1 MMRTTLYLLSWLITL
16 SIALPEASARDK
28 KGDEK
33 DPDWIEFSVLRDG
46 EQSGTFGFKT
56 VTAKASGNIFTT
68 SKLEMKTKRG
78 TLGIMTHVELHPSGK
93 LIKYR
98 KWVGNEGA
106 SPDLVAFWM
115 DATLRIVSKIPK
127 HRFKRD
133 VTPGD
138 GFVPLDG
145 LGFHLYGHLAGL
157 WKQSQPQSV
166 PCVRLHKGK
175 TDTLTMQSTGTA
187 ILKNKAGKEVVAEAV
202 HVKAK
207 GFNLVLFVGDK
218 PTYLG
223 FKSKKVLLVR
233 NGWNLVSLKEGE
245 HGKQEVKVEETGK
258 EEKPL
263 ENETPVEKKEEVK
276 GEKKEERPPLPE

>member
-1 MMRTTLYLLSWLITL
+1 MMRTMFSLLSLLLMVTV
-16 SIALPEASARDK
+16 ALPEASARDK
-28 KGDEK
+28 KEEEK

-56 VTAKASGNIFTT
+56 VTAEASGNVFTT
-68 SKLEMKTKRG
+68 SKLEMKTRRG

-106 SPDLVAFWM
+106 RPDLIAFWK

-127 HRFKRD
+127 HRFTRD
-133 VTPGD
+133 LSPGD

-145 LGFHLYGHLAGL
+145 LGFHLYAHLASL
-157 WKQSQPQSV
+157 WKKSQPESL

-175 TDTLTMQSTGTA
+175 SDTLTMQRTGTA
-187 ILKNKAGKEVVAEAV
+187 VLKNKAGKQVTAQAV

-223 FKSKKVLLVR
+223 FKSRKVLLVR
-233 NGWNLVSLKEGE
+233 NGWNLVSLEEGDA
-245 HGKQEVKVEETGK
+245 GK
-258 EEKPL
+258 EEVKG
-263 ENETPVEKKEEVK
+263 ETPKETEKPAEDEKPAEKKEEVK
-276 GEKKEERPPLPE
+276 GKKEERPPLPE